1 MIALII
7 SSPGSEHSDSDTVTL
22 SCSVTTFG
30 WCTQRVKW
38 LFKGQGITDA
48 KTKQAYCSTSVT
60 FKTSHYIH
68 TSGSG
73 SLTCEATDIYT
84 GSVRVFT
91 FGPQSSGEDLTSCS
105 LISRFISFWLS
116 CWTEW
121 TWGPCVFD
129 FYCPGEDATT
139 VRTTKESPTAVE
151 DATKPKGREWILS
164 ISLSFLCAVEVKC
177 MNVRMTPSIHFQR
190 THVPL
195 FRI

>member
-1 MIALII
+1 MITLII
-7 SSPGSEHSDSDTVTL
+7 SSPGSEHEDSDMVTL

-73 SLTCEATDIYT
+73 SLSCEATDIHT

-91 FGPQSSGEDLTSCS
+91 FGPQSSGEDLTICL
-105 LISRFISFWLS
+105 LISRFISF
-116 CWTEW
+116 
-121 TWGPCVFD
+121 
-129 FYCPGEDATT
+129 
-139 VRTTKESPTAVE
+139 
-151 DATKPKGREWILS
+151 
-164 ISLSFLCAVEVKC
+164 
-177 MNVRMTPSIHFQR
+177 
-190 THVPL
+190 
-195 FRI
+195 